1 MRTLSDRS
9 FLNLT
14 WANIE
19 KYPLSFISVMTLWS
33 LYGVLLVI
41 AFKRDRAMLAK
52 HQQRLASEKKST
64 TSPPTSKTQIVIDQL
79 RNDHL

>member
-14 WANIE
+14 WANIQ

-33 LYGVLLVI
+33 LYGVLLYF
-41 AFKRDRAMLAK
+41 AFKRDRATLAK
-52 HQQRLASEKKST
+52 HQRRLASDKKSAP
-64 TSPPTSKTQIVIDQL
+64 SPPSKTQIVIDQL